1 LHGTLAPKSSAV
13 FGLVIQI
20 QAKALAV
27 TRGKSVPGRLI
38 RLHGFPL
45 EEAAAPAQLRLLRE
59 AAARQEADAARIS
72 VAIFQALQTEIPTYA
87 AIHDPELI
95 RDVQAASAALVTI
108 WLGAIK
114 SGEIEENDL
123 LPIRHSARRRVRQGV
138 PATSLLK
145 AYRVAVRVMWRELL
159 QSPEW
164 QQPELAPLLAVVA
177 EWALDFSDAISTE
190 VDTSYLDEQRKL
202 SEEIEHRRSAL
213 LELVLAGRLEEA
225 RLDLMPE
232 LRTPHVVV
240 VAEVVEDPPME
251 KLDRVGEALEK
262 HAGAKLWTVRQK
274 AVVGVLRRTPTE
286 GRPRVLHMLQDVMS
300 SEPIVLRLGLG
311 GDSQGPETT
320 PSSYSEAN
328 DAIRIGKAMFGGGQ
342 RVHDFNSLG
351 QYSLALREPAIAAR
365 WAASQLAEFGS
376 ALKRRWS
383 LPTLESYLAHRGN
396 HKAVARELGVHVN
409 TVKYRLSIIRS
420 RLGVQL
426 DDGEA
431 ASELLMAIRLNR
443 IMNPRPADK

>member
-20 QAKALAV
+20 RAKPLAASRV
-27 TRGKSVPGRLI
+27 KSVPERLI

-45 EEAAAPAQLRLLRE
+45 EEAAAPEQLRLLRE

-72 VAIFQALQTEIPTYA
+72 VAIFQALQAEIPTYG

-108 WLGAIK
+108 WLRAIK
-114 SGEIEENDL
+114 SGEIEESDL

-138 PATSLLK
+138 ALTSLLK

-202 SEEIEHRRSAL
+202 AEEQEHRRSAL

-262 HAGAKLWTVRQK
+262 HAGVKLWTVRQK
-274 AVVGVLRRTPTE
+274 AVVGVVRRTPGE
-286 GRPRVLHMLQDVMS
+286 ARQRVIHLLQEVMS

-328 DAIRIGKAMFGGGQ
+328 DAIRIGKAMFGSAQ

-351 QYSLALREPAIAAR
+351 QYGLALREPAIAAR
-365 WAASQLAEFGS
+365 WAASQLAEFGP

-420 RLGVQL
+420 KIGTQM
-426 DDGEA
+426 DDGESA
-431 ASELLMAIRLNR
+431 GELLMAIRLNR
-443 IMNPRPADK
+443 IMNPRAG